1 MNALYERHRHQDGF
15 TAYQYTDVSKHRLR
29 WLVQNTA
36 DFVFKVL
43 GSHYEVIFSDEIL
56 ELTKLQTKWV

>member
-1 MNALYERHRHQDGF
+1 
-15 TAYQYTDVSKHRLR
+15 
-29 WLVQNTA
+29 
-36 DFVFKVL
+36 L